1 MWESRLTMPTPPECL
16 QVHYILFLSKNYG
29 RPVVYLIYW
38 CYYNCCKSVFESGC
52 FRWLLFKKWTWP
64 HRYSIWKIFVWIATK
79 TNRMDQWTESL
90 FAFISQQAR
99 LRFIKNN
106 NWGTFLWCGKHPSL
120 DLQICW
126 DGTWLIYEIHFYAPL
141 MRICI
146 DRKTCLILWKNWV
159 AKCTMYL
166 VYVNLISTSSSSSIF
181 YKYLT
186 VRRLTLDHHC
196 LKATIFYFQFTKAR
210 CEICS
215 KLAIKIPERRQWR
228 C

>member
-1 MWESRLTMPTPPECL
+1 MVAKQILRRIELIFWNFQRSKEWYPWNFMTIVSLIFMKNKFMWESRLTMPTPPECL

-64 HRYSIWKIFVWIATK
+64 HLYSIWKIFVWIATK
-79 TNRMDQWTESL
+79 TNRMDQWTESF

-146 DRKTCLILWKNWV
+146 DRKTCLIFWKNWV
-159 AKCTMYL
+159 AKCIN
-166 VYVNLISTSSSSSIF
+166 VF
-181 YKYLT
+181 G
-186 VRRLTLDHHC
+186 
-196 LKATIFYFQFTKAR
+196 
-210 CEICS
+210 IC
-215 KLAIKIPERRQWR
+215 KFD
-228 C
+228 